1 MENIMTSQ
9 EAILYHSRFI
19 TKVYTWMA
27 LALVATGLTAM
38 FVATTPSLIKIIFG
52 SRITFYGL
60 IIAEIALV
68 FFLSFMINKM
78 NSVTAFFIFFLYSV
92 INGLTLSVIFLFY
105 TGESIAVT
113 FFVTAGTFGVM
124 SAYGYFTKTDLTK
137 IGNILLMALVGIVI
151 ASIVNIFLKSGP
163 LYWIIT
169 IAGIIIFVGLT
180 AYDTQKLKIM
190 SQNGFDGAETE
201 KKASIIGALQLYLDF
216 INLFIL
222 LLRLLGRRK

>member
-1 MENIMTSQ
+1 MENIMSSQ
-9 EAILYHSRFI
+9 EAVLYHSRFI

-27 LALVATGLTAM
+27 LALLATGFTAM
-38 FVATTPSLIKIIFG
+38 FVAATPALIKIILG
-52 SRITFYGL
+52 NRITFYGL
-60 IIAEIALV
+60 IIAEIGLV

-78 NSVTAFFIFFLYSV
+78 NSATAIFIFFLYSFV
-92 INGLTLSVIFLFY
+92 NGLTLSVIFLAY

-113 FFVTAGTFGVM
+113 FFVTAGTFGIM

-137 IGNILLMALVGIVI
+137 IGNILLMGLIGIII
-151 ASIVNIFLKSGP
+151 ASVVNIFLKSGP

-169 IAGIIIFVGLT
+169 IVGVIIFVGLT
-180 AYDTQKLKIM
+180 AYDTQKLRIM
-190 SQNGFDGAETE
+190 SQNGFEGAETE

-216 INLFIL
+216 INLFLL